1 MEIKTITKYIAVD
14 GEEFATKEA
23 CLEHEKLYSFDLN
36 KNVVLDSKLNPIVID
51 NGCYFGDLYENGF
64 YYLFADKEQKKQFI
78 TLGNFLGYYSMMEDI
93 DEEDECLYYYFD
105 EDLDRMVAIEPTIQR
120 LNNIKRKL
128 DEEMRDNGIPG
139 QLTFD
144 ELVIKEEE

>member
-1 MEIKTITKYIAVD
+1 MEIITITKYIAVD
-14 GEEFATKEA
+14 GEEFTTEEA

-51 NGCYFGDLYENGF
+51 NGNYDELYDEGS
-64 YYLFADKEQKKQFI
+64 YYLFADKEQKKHFI
-78 TLGNFLGYYSMMEDI
+78 TLGKFLGYYSMMEDI
-93 DEEDECLYYYFD
+93 NEEDGYLYYYFD
-105 EDLDRMVAIEPTIQR
+105 EDFDCMVAIEPTIQR

-128 DEEMRDNGIPG
+128 DEAMRDNDIPG